1 VNKKVLVIDDDK
13 DFSFILKTSI
23 QKWGYE
29 PLITHTAKEGLSA
42 AGQNKDI
49 GIMIID
55 YKLPDLDGISLLKDL
70 RKTGN
75 KTPAVILTAFPGNK
89 IFRNTDELSI
99 RKVILKLRIGTET
112 LNILKSTIE
121 EVLAAS

>member
-1 VNKKVLVIDDDK
+1 MSKKVLVVDDDK

-23 QKWGYE
+23 EKWGYE
-29 PLITHTAKEGLSA
+29 PLIAHTAQEGLSA
-42 AGQNKDI
+42 VAQNKDI

-55 YKLPDLDGISLLKDL
+55 YKLPDLDGISLLKEL

-75 KTPAVILTAFPGNK
+75 KTPAVVLTAFPGNK
-89 IFRNTDELSI
+89 IFRNAEELSI

-112 LNILKSTIE
+112 LNIIKSTIE
-121 EVLAAS
+121 ETLAS